1 MRRPTS
7 YTFHSVW
14 RLAAAPAAVYQVLC
28 HVELYPAWWPEVRS
42 IRRLDDRRFD
52 TVCRSLLPY
61 ALRFVIEQA
70 LIDPE
75 HGVLEAHLS
84 GDLDGRSRWTVAADG
99 PGTALSYDQEV
110 VTHTRLLNALSPAA
124 RPAFVAN
131 HALMMRHGK
140 AGLATFMAGYG
151 LGRTPGSTTL
161 AEAGR

>member
-1 MRRPTS
+1 MRGPAS

-14 RLAAAPAAVYQVLC
+14 RLAATPAEVYQVLC
-28 HVELYPAWWPEVRS
+28 HIELYAEWWPEVRS
-42 IRRLDDRRFD
+42 MRRIDDRRFA

-61 ALRFVIEQA
+61 ELRFVTEQA

-75 HGVLEAHLS
+75 HGVLDAHLS
-84 GDLDGRSRWTVAADG
+84 GDLEGRSRWSIAADG
-99 PGTALSYDQEV
+99 PGTALSYNQEV
-110 VTHTRLLNALSPAA
+110 VTQTRLLNALSPAL

-151 LGRTPGSTTL
+151 VGRTLGSATL